1 VIIAEG
7 QEAQANLDGSGSSEK
22 RERRSRDRYGRDRRE
37 RASEPRQETPGEEA
51 QADLNADPSSAPVA
65 EVTGEDRP
73 ATRSYFERAQQ
84 AAATPAAQEVH
95 APIGEA
101 PLEAPLASNLTA
113 AASVA
118 PAAEPMPAPAAA
130 AVATVA
136 AAAPAAPAAPAVAT
150 RAALPSA
157 ASYYLQIDSLQQ
169 VAQDSGLVWVNSD
182 ADKVATVQAAI
193 AAEIKPARVPRE
205 RPPAVV
211 LNEGPLVLV
220 ETRKDLKD
228 MNLPF

>member
-1 VIIAEG
+1 MIIAEG

-37 RASEPRQETPGEEA
+37 RASEPRQETPGEET
-51 QADLNADPSSAPVA
+51 QADLNTDPSSAPVA

-118 PAAEPMPAPAAA
+118 PVAEPMAAPAPAA
-130 AVATVA
+130 VAT
-136 AAAPAAPAAPAVAT
+136 AAPAAPAVAT

-157 ASYYLQIDSLQQ
+157 ASYHLQIDSLQQ